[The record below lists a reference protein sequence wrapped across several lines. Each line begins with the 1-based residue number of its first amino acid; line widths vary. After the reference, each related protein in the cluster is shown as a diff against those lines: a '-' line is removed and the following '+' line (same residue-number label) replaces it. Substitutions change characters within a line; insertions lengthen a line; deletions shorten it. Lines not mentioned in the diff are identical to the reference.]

1 MNISLVRTWLL
12 AHCCAAIV
20 FVSSASGQLPAPYI
34 DQIYPLGGKA
44 GSTVELEINGNHLEE
59 GNTLQCDHP
68 GITGAAIEGKK
79 DRYNLTIASD
89 VLPGIYDLRVV
100 GRFGISG
107 ARSFQVSQALTE
119 VTKAEPNDSPEQA
132 QVIQV
137 NSAINGRSDGANLD
151 FYRIS
156 LKSGQRI
163 SIDVECQKLEVQL
176 DANLNVLDSAGRTL
190 ASSGDYHGRDS
201 FVCFNPPADGDYFI
215 TFNDLSY
222 RGGPPYRLL
231 VTDLPHIETVTPR
244 AVRRGDNPE
253 LTFHGQNLGMVPATS
268 PELALAMVEEWKT
281 QVGIID
287 VGADSFRYL
296 EQATDYS
303 QMPTAATCRIM
314 GAQVRVQTPR
324 GAAYNPITLMMVD
337 EPVALESEPN
347 DKADAPQALTIPCAL
362 TGRCDLARDIDW
374 YAFTAEEST
383 NYAFDV
389 YAEAFG
395 SPTDPYFVLTNEKG
409 ERMNEFDDYGHR
421 ANAFDGH
428 LRDPSG
434 QFGLE
439 KGKKYRIMV
448 QDRYRRG
455 GLRYQ
460 YVLRVTKR
468 APEVFAASVQ
478 PHNNQA
484 TAVTLGKGGAAY
496 LDIVLHQREGEGT
509 PVTITAE
516 GLPPSI
522 HFSETTIPNDT
533 RGKFVLWCDEN
544 APDWTGDFK
553 LFATYNKGDQTIR
566 REVRNYNRVWQNN
579 GNRPIRQLAASIREK
594 SPFDL
599 VPQIEKIEIEA
610 GQKADIKFM
619 LKRLWPEFTG
629 GAKLLPL
636 EWQGNFQTSE
646 VAMPDGATEATMTV
660 QVQNGTQPGT
670 YTLAA
675 QCQAQ
680 VPYHKDPNEK
690 NRPNT
695 LVTLPS
701 RPIQVVVTK
710 PAK

>member
-1 MNISLVRTWLL
+1 MNISLVRSWSFAL
-12 AHCCAAIV
+12 CCAAV
-20 FVSSASGQLPAPYI
+20 LVPSAVAQLPAPYI
-34 DQIYPLGGKA
+34 DQIYPLGGA
-44 GSTVELEINGNHLEE
+44 PGSTIELELNGNHLEE
-59 GNTLQCDHP
+59 GKTLQCDHP
-68 GITGAAIEGKK
+68 GITGAVVEGKK
-79 DRYNLTIASD
+79 DRYSVTVASD
-89 VLPGIYDLRVV
+89 VPPGIYDLRVV

-107 ARSFQVSQALTE
+107 ARSFQVSRGLAE
-119 VTKAEPNDSPEQA
+119 VTKTEPNDSPEQA
-132 QVIQV
+132 QTIQV
-137 NSAINGRSDGANLD
+137 NTVINGRSDGANLD
-151 FYRIS
+151 FYRIA
-156 LKSGQRI
+156 LKAGQRI

-176 DANLNVLDSAGRTL
+176 DANLSVLDSAGRTL

-201 FVCFNPPADGDYFI
+201 FICFTTPADGDYFI

-222 RGGPPYRLL
+222 RGGPPYRIL
-231 VTDLPHIETVTPR
+231 VTDQPHVETVTPR
-244 AVRRGDNPE
+244 AVRRGENPE
-253 LTFHGQNLGMVPATS
+253 LTFHGQNFGAPPATQ
-268 PELALAMVEEWKT
+268 PAFAIAQVEEWKT
-281 QVGIID
+281 QVGPID
-287 VGADSFRYL
+287 VGADSFRYF

-314 GAQVRVQTPR
+314 GAQVRPQTPR
-324 GAAYNPITLMMVD
+324 GETYNPVTLMVVD
-337 EPVALESEPN
+337 EPVVLESEPN
-347 DKADAPQALTIPCAL
+347 DKSDSPQALTIPCAVS
-362 TGRCDLARDIDW
+362 GRCDVARDIDW
-374 YAFTAEEST
+374 YEFTAEEST

-389 YAEAFG
+389 FAESLG
-395 SPTDPYFVLTNEKG
+395 CPTDPYFVLTNEKG

-428 LRDPSG
+428 LRDPAG

-460 YVLRVTKR
+460 YVLRIVKR
-468 APEVFAASVQ
+468 VPDVFPASVQ
-478 PHNNQA
+478 SHNNQA
-484 TAVTLGKGGAAY
+484 TAVAFWKGGATY
-496 LDIVLHQREGEGT
+496 LDIVLHHRDGEGT
-509 PVTITAE
+509 PVTIAAE
-516 GLPPSI
+516 GLPPSV
-522 HFSETTIPNDT
+522 HFAETTIPNDT

-544 APDWTGDFK
+544 AADWTGDFK
-553 LFATYNKGDQTIR
+553 LFATFKRGDQTIR

-579 GNRPIRQLAASIREK
+579 GNRPIKQLAASIRERA
-594 SPFDL
+594 PFDL
-599 VPQIEKIEIEA
+599 VPQAERIEIEA
-610 GQKADIKFM
+610 GQKADIKFT

-646 VAMPDGATEATMTV
+646 VAMPDGATEATMSV

-701 RPIQVVVTK
+701 RPIQIVVTK